1 MFNALPED
9 TERVI
14 HYATKISLHSDIVK
28 SIQSDQTL
36 LIVFPLYTDSV
47 PYVLKELLEQMEPL
61 RHQFVGAK
69 VYYIVQSGF
78 GGGKHSRAVEKY
90 LILASKLLGLT
101 YMGTAIRP
109 SSEGL
114 RLMPESMLKAA
125 KKHFEQLTED
135 IMNQQPFNTDTLDQL
150 IPFET
155 PSWWMKLA
163 IRLGLGNIYF
173 NSQLRK
179 NNVRSRRYHK
189 PYQKK

>member
-1 MFNALPED
+1 MFHALPED
-9 TERVI
+9 TERII
-14 HYATKISLHSDIVK
+14 HYATKTSLHQDIVK

-61 RHQFVGAK
+61 KHQFAGAK

-78 GGGKHSRAVEKY
+78 SGGKHSRAVEQY

-114 RLMPESMLKAA
+114 RLMPESMLKAT
-125 KKHFEQLTED
+125 KKRFEELTED
-135 IMNQQPFNTDTLDQL
+135 IVNQQPFNSETLDQL
-150 IPFET
+150 IPYET

-179 NNVRSRRYHK
+179 NNAKSRRYHN